1 MWTGSARAGPLV
13 ICGGARDRPDMLVPL
28 LVAAALTTTSC
39 THQSK
44 HAHRHFCAKSS
55 AKDPTITEERMLR
68 RRVVRMARIAYF
80 EREQTLLSEFI
91 ARAATEQTL
100 FRDDRRLRFG
110 QIEIGPVVVTRDF
123 LGSPVLRVRIH
134 NERPTPLGI
143 LMTARLNA
151 AGGQTCEA
159 TTAVGLRADGAAQ
172 TVELSCAQATNPISV
187 EWTVTNL

>member
-1 MWTGSARAGPLV
+1 MIALIAAASLSIAPCHPQRFAKRRRAECTTSAR
-13 ICGGARDRPDMLVPL
+13 
-28 LVAAALTTTSC
+28 
-39 THQSK
+39 
-44 HAHRHFCAKSS
+44 
-55 AKDPTITEERMLR
+55 KDPAIVAERMLR

-110 QIEIGPVVVTRDF
+110 QVEIGPVIVTRDF
-123 LGSPVLRVRIH
+123 LGSPVLRARIH
-134 NERPTPLGI
+134 NERAAPLGV
-143 LMTARLNA
+143 LLTARLNG

-159 TTAVGLRADGAAQ
+159 TTAAQLRADGAAQ
-172 TVELSCAQATNPISV
+172 TVELSCARATNPISV